1 MGGSAFGPQDAGPPS
16 ASRAPAGLLHF
27 HAQIRTIAGA
37 HEGFPIV
44 RSDSERKTEA
54 GGPASVP

>member
-16 ASRAPAGLLHF
+16 AWRRHLGALHF
-27 HAQIRTIAGA
+27 HARILTIAGA

-44 RSDSERKTEA
+44 RSDSERETEA